1 MNELKKARI
10 LRSMTLDDASKVLGV
25 STQTYSRWEADP
37 TLIRVHHMHQLLE
50 FFDITYEALYNINKE
65 EE

>member
-25 STQTYSRWEADP
+25 STQTYSKWEADP

-50 FFDITYEALYNINKE
+50 FFDITYEVLYNINKE